1 MKTVKR
7 LNCEAFAELQI
18 RKLADY
24 IANPVITLDSAFD
37 GDVGLCSSCFL
48 YRAEARLAMAF
59 WPEHSGNKCYPI
71 QVSQEDWVQ
80 ANSSLLPVGAKEQH
94 YDFLPVKAR
103 DQYYDFKPEQQP
115 AYLAARIRLAK
126 HMHMMLSARLA
137 STK

>member
-7 LNCEAFAELQI
+7 LNCVALAELQI
-18 RKLADY
+18 RKLTDY
-24 IANPVITLDSAFD
+24 IANPVHLETVSY
-37 GDVGLCSSCFL
+37 GVVGLCNSCFL
-48 YRAEARLAMAF
+48 SDAEARLAMAF
-59 WPEHSGNKCYPI
+59 WPEHSGNECYPI

-80 ANSSLLPVGAKEQH
+80 ANSSLLPVGAKEQY
-94 YDFLPVKAR
+94 YDLLPVEAR
-103 DQYYDFKPEQQP
+103 DQYYDFNPEQQL